1 MVATS
6 PSPATDDRLN
16 GRRSDRAGFAEAEAE
31 HRGNSPLDGALVLE
45 IGSLLPGPLAALML
59 AEAGAEVIKIE
70 RPPHG
75 DPMRGY
81 EPQINGTSVQ
91 YHALNRG
98 KKSIFIDLAD
108 EASTKPLEPLLRRAD
123 ILIEQFRPG
132 VMERHGLDY
141 ARVRSINPRIIYCSI
156 SGWGQNGPKAHLAA
170 HDLNFMAESGH
181 LDKIVDGDGKPALPA
196 LLAADVAGG
205 VYPAVINILLAYIR
219 RNITGE
225 GCYLDMAIFD
235 GMMPFHYDT
244 LIPALKTGISPER
257 GQDLV
262 TGRSPRYQLYRTADG
277 RHLAVAAVEE
287 KFWRN
292 FCAMIGLD
300 ARFVAEN
307 ISDEVLK
314 VEVAKCVEKYS
325 AAELKDKMQGQD
337 VCCSIVARLDE
348 VLIDPQVKAR
358 GLLDRQVGLSE
369 HALPA
374 LPLPV
379 APQFRSSAALSPAP
393 LLEQYSF
400 DPALMG
406 RYDREH
412 QDMIAINSAP

>member
-1 MVATS
+1 MVTTS
-6 PSPATDDRLN
+6 PPPGTDDRLN
-16 GRRSDRAGFAEAEAE
+16 GSRSDGAGFTETDAK
-31 HRGNSPLDGALVLE
+31 HQGNSPLDGVLVLE
-45 IGSLLPGPLAALML
+45 IGSLLPGPLVSLML

-91 YHALNRG
+91 YHTLNRG
-98 KKSIFIDLAD
+98 KKSIFIDLKD
-108 EASTKPLEPLLRRAD
+108 EASNKTLEPLLRRVD

-219 RNITGE
+219 RNLTGE
-225 GCYLDMAIFD
+225 GSYLDMAIFD
-235 GMMPFHYDT
+235 GMMTFHYDT
-244 LIPALKTGISPER
+244 LIPALKMGVLPEQGR
-257 GQDLV
+257 DLV
-262 TGRSPRYQLYRTADG
+262 TGGSPRYQLYRTADG

-292 FCAMIGLD
+292 FCTMIGLD
-300 ARFVAEN
+300 ARLLAEN
-307 ISDEVLK
+307 VPDEVLK
-314 VEVAKCVEKYS
+314 VEVAKCVEKFS
-325 AAELKDKMQGQD
+325 AAEIKDKMRGQD

-348 VLIDPQVKAR
+348 VVIDPQVKAR
-358 GLLDRQVGLSE
+358 GLLDRQVGLGE

-374 LPLPV
+374 LPLPIV
-379 APQFRSSAALSPAP
+379 PQFQSAAALSPAP
-393 LLEQYSF
+393 QLENCSF
-400 DPALMG
+400 DRTAMA
-406 RYDREH
+406 RT
-412 QDMIAINSAP
+412 